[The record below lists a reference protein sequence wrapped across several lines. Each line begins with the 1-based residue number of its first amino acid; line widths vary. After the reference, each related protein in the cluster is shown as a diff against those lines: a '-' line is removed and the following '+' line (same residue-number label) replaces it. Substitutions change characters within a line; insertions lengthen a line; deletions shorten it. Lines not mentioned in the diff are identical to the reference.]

1 MEDQLKDLNKTLN
14 TMMSN
19 ESRFTDKQR
28 KQIRDK
34 IAKKRTGRFSFL
46 RTNWKPIMSTA
57 VSLVLLLAIV
67 QIAFDNMPA
76 DHASNSP
83 DQGESSAQLATSE
96 SLNDQDQN
104 GPSSDKALT
113 AQESKLPKAGSEKLS
128 PPANEDIEKTTIHE
142 PILPLPDKLVA
153 VYETLKAEQD
163 QKVLKDLS
171 AFQVMQIYFYASQN
185 EDHETQ
191 YHMFYQDPAGVMPS
205 KQFYFDGVDTPE
217 AKAGTEK
224 FLKELKKVKE
234 VDVTYQ
240 IDEFGSSYAYITWGG
255 TGENQKFFR
264 LIRDQQKDV
273 WTVTLVPMQ

>member
-19 ESRFTDKQR
+19 ENRFTDKQR

-57 VSLVLLLAIV
+57 ISLVLLFAIV

-76 DHASNSP
+76 DHASTG
-83 DQGESSAQLATSE
+83 DQGESSAQLANSE
-96 SLNDQDQN
+96 SLADQDQSHSLN
-104 GPSSDKALT
+104 SEKASDIQGSS
-113 AQESKLPKAGSEKLS
+113 LPKADSNQLS
-128 PPANEDIEKTTIHE
+128 PPVNEEDEKTTIHE
-142 PILPLPDKLVA
+142 PILPLPDQLVA
-153 VYETLKAEQD
+153 VYETLKTEQD

-185 EDHETQ
+185 EDYETQ
-191 YHMFYQDPAGVMPS
+191 YHLYYQDPAGTMPS
-205 KQFYFDGVDTPE
+205 KQLFIDEMNRFE
-217 AKAGTEK
+217 SKEGTEK
-224 FLKELKKVKE
+224 FLQELEKVKE
-234 VDVTYQ
+234 VDVTYRVN
-240 IDEFGSSYAYITWGG
+240 EFESSYAYITWGG